1 MSKFLITGANGMLG
15 KSLCSTFTDHLA
27 LNGRK
32 ELDLTDLKLVEKFLQ
47 NKSFDVVI
55 HSAAYTNLNFCEEN
69 EEKAFI
75 LHSKVLP
82 LLHSKC
88 KTFVYI
94 STNPS
99 CSQKVYYRSKREG
112 EEKCIKNLSDSVVIR
127 TNIYGKGGLVEWAVK
142 ELREGN
148 QINGYTNVVFNA
160 VHAEQLSGFLY
171 YLLFN
176 KELMEDGYES
186 TTDPKRAALNIDSYL
201 KYKSKALSFGGNYS
215 LSKYDF
221 LKLVSIYLGLD
232 SSLIK
237 PTETEPNDL
246 MVPVSYDDVLSP
258 SISQGLEILKK
269 NYE

>member
-1 MSKFLITGANGMLG
+1 MLG

-27 LNGRK
+27 LRGRK
-32 ELDLTDLKLVEKFLQ
+32 DLDLTNLKSVEKFLQ
-47 NKSFDVVI
+47 NKHFDVVI
-55 HSAAYTNLNFCEEN
+55 HGAAYTNLNFCEEN

-82 LLHSKC
+82 LLHAKC
-88 KTFVYI
+88 KTLVYI

-99 CSQKVYYRSKREG
+99 RSQKAYYRSKREG
-112 EEKCIKNLSDSVVIR
+112 EEKCIKDLSDSVVIR
-127 TNIYGKGGLVEWAVK
+127 TNIYGKGGLVDWAVK
-142 ELREGN
+142 ELRDGN
-148 QINGYTNVVFNA
+148 QIDGYANVNFNA
-160 VHAEQLSGFLY
+160 VHVKQLSGFLY

-176 KELMEDGYES
+176 KELMEDSYES
-186 TTDPKRAALNIDSYL
+186 TSDPKRAALNIDSYL
-201 KYKSKALSFGGNYS
+201 RYKSKALSFGGNYS

-246 MVPVSYDDVLSP
+246 MVPASYDNGLSP

-269 NYE
+269 DYK